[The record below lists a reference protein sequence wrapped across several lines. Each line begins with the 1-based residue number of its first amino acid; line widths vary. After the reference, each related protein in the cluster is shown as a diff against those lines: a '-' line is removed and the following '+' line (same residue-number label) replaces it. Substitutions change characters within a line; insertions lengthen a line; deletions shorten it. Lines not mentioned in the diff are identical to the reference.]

1 MIVATPGR
9 LLDLVENYGLDISE
23 AKFMIL
29 DEGDKMLDMGFEKEL
44 QLITSRIKEARGMI
58 FSATVPLWIQ
68 KMAVQAF
75 KNPVLLDL
83 VGTEDSQIPQ
93 TIKHRIVLSE
103 DENQRA
109 SVVHEF
115 CKANPDL
122 KVLVFS
128 ETKMQAQNM
137 MNLPYGNFRALH
149 GDMDQK
155 MRTAVL

>member
-1 MIVATPGR
+1 
-9 LLDLVENYGLDISE
+9 
-23 AKFMIL
+23 
-29 DEGDKMLDMGFEKEL
+29 
-44 QLITSRIKEARGMI
+44 MI

-109 SVVHEF
+109 SLVYEF
-115 CKANPDL
+115 VKANPEL

-128 ETKMQAQNM
+128 ETKMQA
-137 MNLPYGNFRALH
+137 
-149 GDMDQK
+149 
-155 MRTAVL
+155 